1 VGFATPDRCS
11 LPRVSAEGR
20 GFSFRNYSRK
30 NVDLIVF
37 VPVIQFLLTSSKT
50 PSRGE
55 GIEQP

>member
-1 VGFATPDRCS
+1 MGYATPDRCS
-11 LPRVSAEGR
+11 LPRVSAQRG
-20 GFSFRNYSRK
+20 GFSFRNYSRR

-55 GIEQP
+55 GI